1 MATALL
7 HLDAKQ
13 KQRLV
18 NRARLRGK
26 SFSQEVRD
34 ALDLYLAVPI
44 ETEEELNS
52 LARAASLSA
61 DRTIRKLDETI
72 EYVDRTLKKARN
84 SR

>member
-7 HLDAKQ
+7 HLDAEQ

-44 ETEEELNS
+44 ETEEELSS

-61 DRTIRKLDETI
+61 DRTIKKLDETI
-72 EYVDRTLKKARN
+72 EYVDRALKKARN
-84 SR
+84 NR

>member
-13 KQRLV
+13 KERLV
-18 NRARLRGK
+18 RRARLRGK

-44 ETEEELNS
+44 ETEAELSS

-72 EYVDRTLKKARN
+72 AYVDRTLKKARN
-84 SR
+84 GR

>member
-7 HLDAKQ
+7 HLDPKQ

-44 ETEEELNS
+44 ETEEELS
-52 LARAASLSA
+52 ILARAASLSA

>member
-7 HLDAKQ
+7 HLDQKQ
-13 KQRLV
+13 KERLV

-34 ALDLYLAVPI
+34 ALDLYLAVPV
-44 ETEEELNS
+44 ETEKELSS
-52 LARAASLSA
+52 LAKAANLSA

-84 SR
+84 AR

>member
-44 ETEEELNS
+44 ETEEELSS

-84 SR
+84 GR

>member
-7 HLDAKQ
+7 HLDSKQ

-44 ETEEELNS
+44 ETEEELSS

-84 SR
+84 GR